1 MDVPVAAVATAMN
14 RRRRVAVIVIVLAMI
29 TAAAGSGP
37 VRVPSAAVGPLV
49 DVIVRYDSSAG
60 AVSAERLVARL
71 GGTVSRRLDIID
83 GLAATLPVGAVAAA
97 RAADGVQAVTLNA
110 PVRLNGDAWRA
121 DKDLN
126 SLYGI
131 ARAAGVHDAWSRT
144 DPLGR
149 KITGVGVGVALI
161 DSGVVPVKGLA
172 ATGKVVNGPDLSF
185 ESQVST
191 LRYRD
196 TYGHGT
202 HIAGIIAGRDPEVA
216 VGKEND
222 SRYFVGIA
230 PGAHLINMKV
240 ASADGATDVSQVI
253 AAIDWVVAHRNDPGL
268 NIKVL
273 NLSFGTDSVQ
283 DARLDPLSYAVE
295 VAWRK
300 GIVVVAAV
308 GNDGAARTRVT
319 MPAANPYVITVGAA
333 DPMGTE
339 VRTDDKVASFSTLGN
354 ATRHADILAPGRSIV
369 SLRDPGSFVDV
380 QYPAA
385 LVGDAQQR
393 FFRGSG
399 TSQAAAVVSGVAA
412 LLLQQ
417 RPTLTPDQVKRIIM
431 TSRQTLPSTAGDVYA
446 TGQLD
451 VKKAIDTATPTHTQ
465 TFATAT
471 GLGTLEGARGS
482 FHVADAL
489 TGTELRGEWDI
500 FGKAWRPTVWSADAA
515 AVRSWTGG
523 NWNTSQWTG
532 SDWTGTSWTARTWS
546 AGTWTARTWSGSSWT
561 ARTWSD
567 AYWTGTAWSART
579 WSSSTWTARTWSGG
593 VWAGS
598 RWP

>member
-1 MDVPVAAVATAMN
+1 MAAMMSGASTVRTEV
-14 RRRRVAVIVIVLAMI
+14 R
-29 TAAAGSGP
+29 AAAGGSL
-37 VRVPSAAVGPLV
+37 VG
-49 DVIVRYDSSAG
+49 VIVRYESSMG
-60 AVSAERLVARL
+60 ADAAERLIHQL
-71 GGTVSRRLDIID
+71 GGTVGAHLDIID
-83 GLAATLPVGAVAAA
+83 GLAATLPARAVTAA
-97 RAADGVQAVTLNA
+97 RSSAGVQAVTLNA
-110 PVRLNGDAWRA
+110 PVRLKGDVWRA

-131 ARAAGVHDAWSRT
+131 ARSAGIHDAWSRT
-144 DPLGR
+144 DTLGR

-172 ATGKVVNGPDLSF
+172 GTGKVINGPDLSF
-185 ESQVST
+185 ESQINT

-196 TYGHGT
+196 TFGHGT
-202 HIAGIIAGRDPEVA
+202 HMAGIIAGRDPEVA
-216 VGKEND
+216 AGKEND

-230 PGAHLINMKV
+230 PGAHLINVKV

-308 GNDGAARTRVT
+308 GNDGAARTRVS
-319 MPAANPYVITVGAA
+319 MPAANPFVIAVGAA

-339 VRTDDKVASFSTLGN
+339 DRADDAVASFSTLGN
-354 ATRHADILAPGRSIV
+354 AARHADILAPGRSIV
-369 SLRDPGSFVDV
+369 SLRDPGSYIDV

-385 LVGDAQQR
+385 LVGDTQQR
-393 FFRGSG
+393 YFRGSG

-417 RPTLTPDQVKRIIM
+417 RPTLTPDQVKRILM
-431 TSRQTLPSTAGDVYA
+431 TGRQTLASTAGDVYA

-451 VKKAIDTATPTHTQ
+451 VKKAFDTATPTYAQAFTP
-465 TFATAT
+465 AT
-471 GLGTLEGARGS
+471 GLGSLEGARGS
-482 FHVADAL
+482 FHVADAV
-489 TGTELRGEWDI
+489 TGAELRGEWDI

-515 AVRSWTGG
+515 AVRSWNGG
-523 NWNTSQWTG
+523 TWNTSQWTG

-546 AGTWTARTWSGSSWT
+546 TGTWTARTWSGSSWT

-579 WSSSTWTARTWSGG
+579 WSGSTWTGRTWSGSA
-593 VWAGS
+593 WASS